1 VSIAGCRRAVSAVFS
16 VLLLVIIVF
25 VVGIFLYSFVSGM
38 VGNLTDSSS
47 NQLFSLRIENVVMN
61 DTCMTIYVGNSL
73 KDDVSATK
81 VYVNKEPRDL
91 LFSTGTG
98 VIIPKGSSRPVYV
111 NGPYTAG
118 GMYDIKI
125 VFNSGNSLITVVIY

>member
-1 VSIAGCRRAVSAVFS
+1 MSVASCRRAVSAVFS

-73 KDDVSATK
+73 NDDVSATK
-81 VYVNKEPRDL
+81 VYVNKSHVT
-91 LFSTGTG
+91 FS
-98 VIIPKGSSRPVYV
+98 SSLVP
-111 NGPYTAG
+111 A
-118 GMYDIKI
+118 
-125 VFNSGNSLITVVIY
+125 